1 MTLMRQRSPSPLS
14 FHPTED
20 GIDDLDIILIKNI
33 EMRPG
38 ITVKELASR
47 MVFFNKDD
55 PTEEQRASYAQIW
68 WRISTLEKEG
78 MISTQKE
85 PNHKGMTRR
94 CYKSND

>member
-1 MTLMRQRSPSPLS
+1 MIMRQRSPSTMS
-14 FHPTED
+14 FHPDED
-20 GIDDLDIILIKNI
+20 GFDDLDFILIKNI
-33 EMRPG
+33 EQRPG

-78 MISTQKE
+78 MIITQKE
-85 PNHKGMTRR
+85 PNHKGMVRR